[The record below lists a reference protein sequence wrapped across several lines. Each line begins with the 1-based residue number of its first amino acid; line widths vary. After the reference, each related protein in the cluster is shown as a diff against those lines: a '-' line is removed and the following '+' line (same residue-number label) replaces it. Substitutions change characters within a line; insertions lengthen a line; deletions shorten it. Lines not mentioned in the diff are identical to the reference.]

1 MKRIFTPSNIK
12 KISECLKAAQVNNM
26 TDHYRLVIYNREENR
41 RISVDLYP
49 MAQLGKKIK
58 GPLVVVYTPESHL
71 QLHNCSGYILSDE
84 LGEVTFVAESGDKI
98 SGLVVEVGA
107 ACSLYANV
115 DRKLISSDFTT
126 LGVEAVL
133 SGVAL
138 SLAES
143 IFEAKNATLPE
154 SEK

>member
-1 MKRIFTPSNIK
+1 MRIFTPEDVK
-12 KISECLKAAQVNNM
+12 KISECLKAAEVNDLK
-26 TDHYRLVIYNREENR
+26 DHYRLVINNRSEKR
-41 RISVDLYP
+41 RISIDLYP
-49 MAQLGKKIK
+49 QAELGEKIK

-71 QLHNCSGYILSDE
+71 QLHNCSGFVMSEE
-84 LGEVTFVAESGDKI
+84 LGEVTFVAESGEKV
-98 SGLVVEVGA
+98 SGIVVEIGA

-115 DRKLISSDFTT
+115 DRELISSDFTR

-143 IFEAKNATLPE
+143 ILDDKNQ
-154 SEK
+154 K